1 MGWTYLRLGF
11 IGILLG
17 IKNGILLGISCNW
30 MGLKME
36 FYWIKMVILWWLYHF
51 MVIIPFYGDYTI
63 LLDYLL
69 SKMVI
74 HGDKMR

>member
-17 IKNGILLGISCNW
+17 IKNGILLGISCNR
-30 MGLKME
+30 MGLKIE
-36 FYWIKMVILWWLYHF
+36 LYWIKNGDF

>member
-1 MGWTYLRLGF
+1 MGLKIELYW
-11 IGILLG
+11 
-17 IKNGILLGISCNW
+17 IKNGD
-30 MGLKME
+30 
-36 FYWIKMVILWWLYHF
+36 F